1 MTAREREEAR
11 TMHRWKASTPGRKD
25 AKRDSIAKP
34 IVAAFALGVATMA
47 AAQSYPTK
55 PVRMVV
61 AFAPGGG
68 TDIVGRIIGQKL
80 TELWPHP
87 VVIDNRPGAGS
98 TIGTDIVAKA
108 VPDGYTIQTVSMSHA
123 LNISLYKKLPY
134 DPIRDFAHIV
144 LAARAPNVLV
154 AHPAVPAKNVKELIA
169 LAKSR
174 PGKLA
179 FSSSGTGGVSHLS
192 AEVFR
197 TAAGIDLLH
206 VPYKGAGPAMTALL
220 GNEVQLMMAT
230 APVALAQIKA
240 NRVRAIGVSSRKR
253 SLLAPDVPT
262 IAEQGFPGFE
272 TDTWYG
278 VLAPSRVPP
287 AIVNKINA
295 DVNRVLS
302 TPAAQTQL
310 EQEGAEVAGGTPE
323 EFRKFAESEVSRWG
337 KVIKA
342 AGVES
347 N

>member
-1 MTAREREEAR
+1 
-11 TMHRWKASTPGRKD
+11 
-25 AKRDSIAKP
+25 
-34 IVAAFALGVATMA
+34 
-47 AAQSYPTK
+47 
-55 PVRMVV
+55 
-61 AFAPGGG
+61 
-68 TDIVGRIIGQKL
+68 
-80 TELWPHP
+80 
-87 VVIDNRPGAGS
+87 
-98 TIGTDIVAKA
+98 
-108 VPDGYTIQTVSMSHA
+108 
-123 LNISLYKKLPY
+123 
-134 DPIRDFAHIV
+134 
-144 LAARAPNVLV
+144 
-154 AHPAVPAKNVKELIA
+154 
-169 LAKSR
+169 
-174 PGKLA
+174 
-179 FSSSGTGGVSHLS
+179 
-192 AEVFR
+192 
-197 TAAGIDLLH
+197 
-206 VPYKGAGPAMTALL
+206 
-220 GNEVQLMMAT
+220 MMAT

-295 DVNRVLS
+295 DVNRVLR

-323 EFRKFAESEVSRWG
+323 EFRKFAESEVRRWG